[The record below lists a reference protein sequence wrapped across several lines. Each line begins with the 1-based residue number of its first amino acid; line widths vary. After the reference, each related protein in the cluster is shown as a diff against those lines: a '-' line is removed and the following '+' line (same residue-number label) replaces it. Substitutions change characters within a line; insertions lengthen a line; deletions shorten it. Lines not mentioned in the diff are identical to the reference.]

1 MTEMP
6 SEKILQFLNSHGSVR
21 RYTDQPLTDE
31 QLGRII
37 EIAQRAPTSSNL
49 QAYSII
55 VVRDPHKKE
64 ALSVLSGNQPHVRE
78 CPVLLVFC
86 PDLLRLRKICREAGY
101 RFREEYFEYLLVAVV
116 DAALAGQNAL
126 LAAEALGLGACM
138 IGGLRNRPQEVS
150 ELLELPPRVFALFG
164 LTVGVPAGPAQV
176 KPRLPVD
183 IVRHDEWYDTE
194 HLERGLDEYDQTMR
208 DTGVYRGR
216 RIELEEIGHDLTEKF
231 SEEDYGWLEH
241 TARRLG
247 NPASA
252 RPDLKPFLTAK
263 KFGFL

>member
-1 MTEMP
+1 MADVLYD
-6 SEKILQFLNSHGSVR
+6 SILQFLNSHSSVR
-21 RYTDQPLTDE
+21 RYTNQPVTDE
-31 QLGRII
+31 QLDRII
-37 EIAQRAPTSSNL
+37 EIAQRAPTSSNM

-55 VVRDPHKKE
+55 VVRDPHKKD
-64 ALSVLSGNQPHVRE
+64 ALSVLSGNQPHVSA

-138 IGGLRNRPQEVS
+138 IGGLRNRPHEVS

-164 LTVGVPAGPAQV
+164 LTIGVPDKPAAV
-176 KPRLPVD
+176 RPRLPVYV
-183 IVRHDEWYDTE
+183 VRHDEWYDTE
-194 HLERGLDEYDQTMR
+194 HLEEGLTEYDHTMK
-208 DTGVYRGR
+208 DTGIYRGR
-216 RIELEEIGHDLTEKF
+216 RIELEEIGHDLTEKI

-252 RPDLKPFLTAK
+252 RPDLKPFLTSK